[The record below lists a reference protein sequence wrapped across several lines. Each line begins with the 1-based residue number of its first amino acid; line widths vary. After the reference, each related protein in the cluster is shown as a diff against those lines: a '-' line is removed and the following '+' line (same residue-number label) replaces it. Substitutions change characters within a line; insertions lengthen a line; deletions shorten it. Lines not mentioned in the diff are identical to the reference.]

1 MGILYLCTRT
11 IIHTSLFFV
20 LCFLGVIGQAPQ
32 SPSPLASPPPLETQ
46 ALTFLDQR
54 LATVYPIIQNFKSIV
69 TSDPLN
75 VTQSWV
81 GPDICNYTG
90 FYCDHPPDNDSA
102 TALAAIDFNGFH
114 LSASTLDGFIDQL
127 PDLAF
132 FHANSNN
139 FTGTISPKIANLPYF
154 YELDLSNNNF
164 FGNFPMAI
172 LGIRD
177 LYFLDI
183 RFNSFTGSVPPQIFT
198 QRLDVLFLNNNN
210 FMQKLPDALGSTPVL
225 YLTLANN
232 KFTGPIPRSIFN
244 VSSTL
249 TEILL
254 LNNQLTGCIP
264 YELGLLRQLVLFDA
278 SNNLLTGPLPCSL
291 GCLTKIELL
300 NLAGNLLYG
309 QVPEVLCALENL
321 SNLSLSGNYFSKL
334 GPLCR
339 KLVKSGVLD
348 IRKNCIHDLP
358 EQRSFHE
365 CFAFFMHP
373 RYCPYW
379 PSFFNFNPCK
389 VHPPIHPPM
398 GPKRNLISYKS
409 LSRHRM

>member
-1 MGILYLCTRT
+1 MGIVSLSTKTL
-11 IIHTSLFFV
+11 INTSLLFFP
-20 LCFLGVIGQAPQ
+20 CFLGVICTSPP
-32 SPSPLASPPPLETQ
+32 SPSLLASPPLVTK
-46 ALTFLDQR
+46 ALTFIDRR
-54 LATVYPIIQNFKSIV
+54 LESVYPIIQIFKSIV

-75 VTQSWV
+75 VTQTWV

-90 FYCDHPPDNDSA
+90 FYCDHPPDNLSA
-102 TALAAIDFNGFH
+102 TALAAIDFNGFQ
-114 LSASTLDGFIDQL
+114 LSAPSLDGFIDQL
-127 PDLAF
+127 PDLAI

-139 FTGTISPKIANLPYF
+139 FTGSISPKIASLPYF

-164 FGNFPMAI
+164 SGNFPMAI
-172 LGIRD
+172 LGISS
-177 LYFLDI
+177 LSFLDI
-183 RFNSFTGSVPPQIFT
+183 RFNSFTGSVPPQIFD

-210 FMQKLPDALGSTPVL
+210 FMQKLPDALGSTPAL

-232 KFTGPIPRSIFN
+232 KFTGPIPRTIFN

-264 YELGLLRQLVLFDA
+264 YELGLLREVVLFDA

-291 GCLTKIELL
+291 GCLAKIEQL

-309 QVPEVLCALENL
+309 QVPEALCALGNL
-321 SNLSLSGNYFSKL
+321 ANLSLSGNYFTWL

-339 KLVKSGVLD
+339 KLVKSRVLD

-365 CFAFFMHP
+365 CFFFFLYP
-373 RYCPYW
+373 RHCPY
-379 PSFFNFNPCK
+379 PAFFNFIPCK
-389 VHPPIHPPM
+389 VHPPIKPPM
-398 GPKRNLISYKS
+398 GPKRNLISYKA